1 MPYRL
6 DRCLIDWVSKIKQ
19 MKNNKGLLLIA
30 LEIWSSAHQT
40 GSKGA
45 GVAALILEQ
54 AGSPVDDCPRS
65 LLQFR

>member
-19 MKNNKGLLLIA
+19 IKNNKGLRLIA
-30 LEIWSSAHQT
+30 LESGLRLTKQVPVG

-45 GVAALILEQ
+45 GVAALSLEQ
-54 AGSPVDDCPRS
+54 A
-65 LLQFR
+65 